1 MKEAPH
7 ISIVIVTWNNEKDIR
22 FCLESVKEINYPN
35 FNVILVDDNSSDKT
49 VEIVKAEFPK
59 VLTFKMDKN
68 QFLCKNNNFG
78 INYAISHF
86 NSEFVMVLNPDTK
99 VGPDLLTTLLEVI
112 IKDEKIAA
120 VGPKIKFWNNSN
132 EGKLNSTGLI
142 YDGFMQSYDRGFME
156 EDKGQYDKQE
166 EVPAVSGTCILY
178 RVKAL
183 NEAGLYWERIKMYL
197 DELELSIRLRKKG
210 WKIIY
215 TPKTTICHSYMK
227 SSDGNKLLRVKH
239 QQAMAYLLIA
249 LRHYSLPKKIV
260 MLKKYFEFKIQ
271 NLKPKI

>member
-1 MKEAPH
+1 MEKNPH
-7 ISIVIVTWNNEKDIR
+7 ISIIIVTWNNEKDIKL
-22 FCLESVKEINYPN
+22 CLESVTKIDYPN
-35 FNVILVDDNSSDKT
+35 FNIILVDDNSSDNT
-49 VEIVKAEFPK
+49 VNIVKKEFPK

-99 VGPDLLTTLLEVI
+99 VPANLLKGLLSVI
-112 IKDEKIAA
+112 QNDEKVAA
-120 VGPKIKFWNNSN
+120 VGPKIKFWNNAN
-132 EGKLNSTGLI
+132 EGKLNSTGLV

-156 EDKGQYDKQE
+156 EDIGQFDKEE

-183 NEAGLYWERIKMYL
+183 KETGLYWERIKMYL

-210 WKIIY
+210 WKIMYSPSVAIG
-215 TPKTTICHSYMK
+215 HSYMK

-239 QQAMAYLLIA
+239 QQAMAYLFIA
-249 LRHYSLPKKIV
+249 LRHYPILRKLAMI
-260 MLKKYFEFKIQ
+260 KKYIEFKM
-271 NLKPKI
+271 KARS

>member
-1 MKEAPH
+1 MGKNPH
-7 ISIVIVTWNNEKDIR
+7 ISIIIVTWNNEKDIR
-22 FCLESVKEINYPN
+22 LCLESVKEIDYPK

-49 VEIVKAEFPK
+49 VAIVKAEFQN
-59 VLTFKMDKN
+59 VLTFKMDRN

-99 VGPDLLTTLLEVI
+99 VPKDILKTLLGVMQTN
-112 IKDEKIAA
+112 EKIGAS
-120 VGPKIKFWNNSN
+120 GPKIKFWNNPN

-156 EDKGQYDKQE
+156 DDNGQYDIE
-166 EVPAVSGTCILY
+166 EEMPAVSGTCILY

-183 NEAGLYWERIKMYL
+183 KETGLYWEPIKMYL
-197 DELELSIRLRKKG
+197 DELELAIRLRKKG

-215 TPKTTICHSYMK
+215 TPKTTIGHSYMK
-227 SSDGNKLLRVKH
+227 SADENKLLKVKH
-239 QQAMAYLLIA
+239 QQAKAYLLIA
-249 LRHYSLPKKIV
+249 LRHYPMIRKLAMI
-260 MLKKYFEFKIQ
+260 KKYIEFKAQ
-271 NLKPKI
+271 NLKSKN